1 MAPAEVVVA
10 SIGAERDGIVTA
22 ALAAKRGVDRQ
33 ARARLR
39 RRGVLVAVG
48 RGVDRLRDHPFGFR
62 SRCRAAL
69 DLAGDGAVLGLRT
82 AARVREF
89 YAYRA
94 FEDVEVLAR
103 RADDHRL
110 EIGRLVQTRWL
121 PPDHVTVVEGLAVT
135 TAARTFFD
143 LCGDPDPGLRY
154 RHPYHARKMRMV
166 YNDALARRG
175 MTFTQEAAVLLVLAK
190 RGRRGTSLAREI
202 LMTYGPKHQPT
213 RSDTET
219 LFLEFIR
226 AYALP
231 VPERQGVI
239 TGPHGFI
246 GTVDFVWRRA
256 KVIVEVDSRWHDGPL
271 DEEADLERDE
281 LLRAAGYDVNR
292 YRYGDIIR
300 GAGAIHRE
308 LVAAGIRNPIPP
320 APNS

>member
-1 MAPAEVVVA
+1 MSGAEDIV
-10 SIGAERDGIVTA
+10 SRIGAERDGIVTA
-22 ALAAKRGVDRQ
+22 ARAAKRGVDRQ

-48 RGVDRLRDHPFGFR
+48 RGVDRLRDHPFDFR

-82 AARVREF
+82 AARLREF
-89 YAYRA
+89 YAFRA
-94 FEDVEVLAR
+94 FDDVELLAR

-121 PPDHVTVVEGLAVT
+121 PPEHVTVIDGFAAT

-154 RHPYHARKMRMV
+154 RHPYHARKMKMV

-190 RGRRGTSLAREI
+190 RGRRGTALAREI
-202 LMTYGPKHQPT
+202 LMEYGPKHRPT

-219 LFLEFIR
+219 LFFEFVR

-231 VPERQGVI
+231 LPERQGVI
-239 TGPHGFI
+239 TSPHGFV
-246 GTVDFVWRRA
+246 GTVDFVWRRPR
-256 KVIVEVDSRWHDGPL
+256 VIVEVDSRWHDGPL
-271 DEEADLERDE
+271 DEEADFDRDE
-281 LLRAAGYDVNR
+281 RLRAAGYAVKR
-292 YRYGDIIR
+292 YRYGDII
-300 GAGAIHRE
+300 GDPGAIHRE
-308 LVAAGIRNPIPP
+308 LVAAGIGNPIPP